1 MVLHLPIGLLS
12 GVALLETLTVLKP
25 RLQLR
30 PAISVLVWV
39 AALSG
44 ALAAVTGFV
53 LGGEGVFKGDTID
66 NHRILGI
73 VVGSLCLVL
82 AVVHQSSG
90 GGSKGGVVWGYRM
103 LLLVTMGLL
112 VPTGHLG
119 ASMSHGANFLLG
131 PVTKKAVPPADP
143 ANDSTY
149 AMVIQPIFAANCVS
163 CHNADKAKGD
173 LVLENATELL
183 AGGKHGPVIVEG
195 NAKQSLILTRMR
207 LPLKDQDHM
216 PPDESP
222 QPSAQEIAT
231 IEAWI
236 NAGAKVTGKVDLSG
250 AAAGVPQD
258 APKPQAVPTPGN
270 AGAKVASAT
279 PAAIAALDAALV
291 HVSPMLPGDNL
302 LTIDFAAPASK
313 TDDATAIGLLNAV
326 KLQAGDLS
334 LARTKVTDA
343 VLDVVAQM
351 PNLRRLDLRGTEVT
365 DAGLAKLKGLS
376 NLQELVL
383 AKTKLTPAATEIL
396 AVMPGLKRVYVW
408 ASGLEIQG
416 IEALRVQRPELAI
429 DTGDTTAD
437 SPPELEPAFKFS
449 SEAPPPTP
457 PGTPVVAS
465 ASLTPVNTVCPV
477 TGSAVNPKYS
487 VVYDGKVIGFCC
499 PNCPKEFW
507 AEPEKFLSKL
517 K

>member
-73 VVGSLCLVL
+73 VVGGLCVVV
-82 AVVHQSSG
+82 AIVHQMSR
-90 GGSKGGVVWGYRM
+90 GGSRGGVVLGYRA

-119 ASMSHGANFLLG
+119 ASMTHGANFLLG
-131 PVTKKAVPPADP
+131 PVTKKAAPAVDP
-143 ANDSTY
+143 NNESTY
-149 AMVIQPIFAANCVS
+149 AMVIQPILAANCVS

-195 NAKQSLILTRMR
+195 NAQQSLLLTRMR
-207 LPLKDQDHM
+207 LPLKDEDHM
-216 PPDESP
+216 PPEESP
-222 QPSAQEIAT
+222 QPTAQEIAT

-236 NAGAKVTGKVDLSG
+236 NAGAKVTGKVDLAG
-250 AAAGVPQD
+250 AVDGASQG
-258 APKPQAVPTPGN
+258 APKPQTGPGK
-270 AGAKVASAT
+270 AGSKVASAT
-279 PAAIAALDAALV
+279 PAAIAALEGALV
-291 HVSPMLPGDNL
+291 HVSPMLPDDNL

-313 TDDATAIGLLNAV
+313 TDDATAIGLLKAV

-343 VLDVVAQM
+343 VLDVVAEM
-351 PNLRRLDLRGTEVT
+351 PNLRRLDLRDTEVT
-365 DAGLAKLKGLS
+365 DAGLARLQGLAK
-376 NLQELVL
+376 LQELVL
-383 AKTKLTPAATEIL
+383 AKTRLTPAATEIL

-408 ASGLEIQG
+408 ASGLEIEG
-416 IEALRVQRPELAI
+416 IEALRVSRPELMI
-429 DTGDTTAD
+429 DTGDSTAD
-437 SPPELEPAFKFS
+437 APPELEPAFKFT
-449 SEAPPPTP
+449 SEAPP

-465 ASLTPVNTVCPV
+465 VSLTPVNTVCPV

-487 VVYDGKVIGFCC
+487 VVYDGKVIAFCC